1 MSAETMGSSTDNLDI
16 YNSNYVTI
24 DDKEKLLEKILE
36 DYKSENPKA
45 KSMSFSNI
53 KNVLLNRYKIETQS
67 TAMFFRNQIRE
78 YETTG
83 GNKNKAVVLE

>member
-1 MSAETMGSSTDNLDI
+1 MSAETMGSGTDNLNI
-16 YNSNYVTI
+16 YNPNYVTT

-83 GNKNKAVVLE
+83 GNKNKAVV